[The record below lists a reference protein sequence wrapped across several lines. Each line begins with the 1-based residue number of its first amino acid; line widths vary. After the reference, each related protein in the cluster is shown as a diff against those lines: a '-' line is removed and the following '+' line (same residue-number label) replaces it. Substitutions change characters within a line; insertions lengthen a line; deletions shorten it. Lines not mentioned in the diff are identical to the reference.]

1 MKAIQKN
8 NGLSSVQWQAVF
20 DGVKEYISLID
31 TDYRIITIN
40 KATEVFLQKT
50 ASEVTGLH
58 CWEVFHNDGHPQI
71 NCPACKICP
80 VHERTELVFQEGSHW
95 FNVSLDPYY
104 DSQGLQAG
112 ILHIIR
118 DITAQKQSEIA
129 LKEKQLELQKSNES
143 KESLFSII
151 AHDLRGPFHAL
162 LNISKILSTEG
173 EDLTKEEHVRFSETL
188 HFEIEQV
195 YKLLE
200 DLLLWGNIKKGATIM
215 VPEQNDIKAT
225 ILTCINVERPV
236 ADAKGIQFDTR
247 DVNSLLAE
255 YDDNMISCV
264 IRNLLHNAIKFT
276 PRGGK
281 ITVSSTIEE
290 FYLQICV
297 KDSGIGVSEQKIK
310 SIETTLLNESTV
322 GTENEKGR
330 GLGLK
335 LVYEFIKLH
344 HGSISIKSEPNKG
357 SIFVVR
363 LPIEQ

>member
-1 MKAIQKN
+1 MKTIQKSS
-8 NGLSSVQWQAVF
+8 GLSSVQWQAVF
-20 DGVKEYISLID
+20 DGVKEYICLID

-40 KATEVFLQKT
+40 RATEIFLQKT

-58 CWEVFHNDGHPQI
+58 CWEVFHNDGHPRI
-71 NCPACKICP
+71 NCPACKMCP
-80 VHERTELVFQEGSHW
+80 VHERTEMVFQEGSHW

-104 DSQGLQAG
+104 DNQGLQAG

-118 DITAQKQSEIA
+118 DITALKLSEIA

-162 LNISKILSTEG
+162 LNISKILSTED

-200 DLLLWGNIKKGATIM
+200 DLLLWGNIKKGATVM
-215 VPEQNDIKAT
+215 DPEQNDIKAT

-236 ADAKGIQFDTR
+236 ADSKGIQFDTR

-255 YDDNMISCV
+255 
-264 IRNLLHNAIKFT
+264 
-276 PRGGK
+276 K
-281 ITVSSTIEE
+281 ITLSSNIVES
-290 FYLQICV
+290 FLQIRV
-297 KDSGIGVSEQKIK
+297 QDSGIGVSGDKLK
-310 SIETTLLNESTV
+310 SIETTLLNESTD

-335 LVYEFIKLH
+335 LVCEFIKLH
-344 HGSISIKSEPNKG
+344 HGNISIQSEPNKG
-357 SIFVVR
+357 SIFVVT
-363 LPIEQ
+363 LPVEQ